1 MEVVHILPTAV
12 AIIPYPFH
20 NDIKD
25 IILSEV
31 KEQEENASVAE
42 NSGMEIYLVKGNE
55 ENLKITTPIDFKIAE
70 SLIKK

>member
-31 KEQEENASVAE
+31 KEQEENA
-42 NSGMEIYLVKGNE
+42 
-55 ENLKITTPIDFKIAE
+55 
-70 SLIKK
+70 IKFTANV